1 MKKYF
6 RIILLL
12 TTLAMTSCAGN
23 SESQDAGALESV
35 PTEYAG
41 LTNPFTTDAASDGAL
56 IFQGYCESCHGP
68 QGKGDGYAG
77 QNLDPKPKDLAEL
90 QSVAGD
96 DYLFWRV
103 ADGKPGT
110 SMIAW
115 RGILE
120 DEQIWKVVAFI
131 RTLK

>member
-1 MKKYF
+1 MKKFF

-12 TTLAMTSCAGN
+12 TTLAMTSCAGA
-23 SESQDAGALESV
+23 SGSQDANTLESV

-41 LTNPFTTDAASDGAL
+41 LTNPFTADAASEGAL

-110 SMIAW
+110 SMIPW

>member
-6 RIILLL
+6 LLILLL
-12 TTLAMTSCAGN
+12 TALLMASCAGN
-23 SESQDAGALESV
+23 NESQDANTLESV
-35 PTEYAG
+35 PSEYAG
-41 LTNPFTTDAASDGAL
+41 LTNPFSAEAASEGAL

-90 QSVAGD
+90 QSMTGD